1 LNRNSLYAL
10 VVILVVVIAGIGY
23 YAYEQSQKP
32 ALQVKVD
39 SNGLQING
47 NGG

>member
-1 LNRNSLYAL
+1 LTRNGLYAL
-10 VVILVVVIAGIGY
+10 VVILVVVIAGMGY
-23 YAYEQSQKP
+23 YAYQQSQKP